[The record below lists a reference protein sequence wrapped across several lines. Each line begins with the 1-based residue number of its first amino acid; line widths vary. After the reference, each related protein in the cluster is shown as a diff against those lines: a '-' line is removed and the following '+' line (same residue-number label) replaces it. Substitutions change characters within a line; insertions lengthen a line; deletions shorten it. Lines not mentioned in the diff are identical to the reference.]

1 MKSIQLYLVFSLII
15 LFDSCLEQVRSNGI
29 ELTAPLAE
37 SGKESALLK
46 SRKRIVPNHKNVH
59 IPTQQIPT
67 LAETDLH
74 QDFINERLKGFFL
87 NKCGQFTNT
96 LFVRYHPSLETGGDY
111 SKTLVCKFGLSSI
124 SVH

>member
-1 MKSIQLYLVFSLII
+1 MLII
-15 LFDSCLEQVRSNGI
+15 VTHYHQLNIFIQFDSCLEQVRSNGI

-74 QDFINERLKGFFL
+74 QDFINKRLKGFFL
-87 NKCGQFTNT
+87 VQ
-96 LFVRYHPSLETGGDY
+96 SLLDINQLLKNLKLLY
-111 SKTLVCKFGLSSI
+111 SKS
-124 SVH
+124 